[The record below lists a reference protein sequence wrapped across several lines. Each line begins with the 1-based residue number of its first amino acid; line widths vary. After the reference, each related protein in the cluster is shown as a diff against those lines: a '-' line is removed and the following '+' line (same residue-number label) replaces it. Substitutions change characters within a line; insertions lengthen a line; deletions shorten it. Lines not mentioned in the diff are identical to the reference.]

1 MIATLPLVPMTELDA
16 VNAMLISI
24 GEQPVNTLEATDNAE
39 VSIARNVLH
48 QVSRQTQAVGLLCNS
63 EENYP
68 LVVDV
73 DGYIRLPANTLKVDA
88 TDSSIDVVMRGRRL
102 YDRKN
107 HTYKFKDTLNVDIV
121 FFLPF
126 EELPQVVRDYITIRA
141 TRVFQSNVVGSEI
154 LYEFTAKDEMDAHMA
169 MVQQEVDHGDYNM
182 LNNPDVQMM
191 LRRR

>member
-24 GEQPVNTLEATDNAE
+24 GEQPVNTLEVTDNAE
-39 VSIARNVLH
+39 VLIARNVLH

-63 EENYP
+63 EKNYP

-107 HTYKFKDTLNVDIV
+107 HTYKFKDTVNVDIV

-126 EELPQVVRDYITIRA
+126 EDLPQVVRDYITIRA
-141 TRVFQSNVVGSEI
+141 IRVFQSRVVGSET
-154 LYEFTAKDEMDAHMA
+154 LYAFTAKDEMDAYMA
-169 MVQQEVDHGDYNM
+169 MVQEEVDHGDYNM
-182 LNNPDVQMM
+182 LNNPEVQMM
-191 LRRR
+191 LRRS

>member
-24 GEQPVNTLEATDNAE
+24 GEQPVNTLEVTDNAE
-39 VSIARNVLH
+39 VLIARNILH

-68 LVVDV
+68 LAVDV

-141 TRVFQSNVVGSEI
+141 IRVFQSKVVGSET
-154 LYEFTAKDEMDAHMA
+154 LYEFTAKDEMDAYMA

-191 LRRR
+191 LRRS

>member
-1 MIATLPLVPMTELDA
+1 MTELDA

-24 GEQPVNTLEATDNAE
+24 GEQPVNTLEVTDNAE
-39 VSIARNVLH
+39 VSIARSILH

-63 EENYP
+63 EKNYP
-68 LVVDV
+68 LPVDV

-107 HTYKFKDTLNVDIV
+107 HTYKFKDTVYVDIV

-126 EELPQVVRDYITIRA
+126 EDLPQVARDYITIRA
-141 TRVFQSNVVGSEI
+141 IRVFQSRVVGSET
-154 LYEFTAKDEMDAHMA
+154 LYAFTAKDEMDAYMA
-169 MVQQEVDHGDYNM
+169 MVQEEVDHGDYNM
-182 LNNPDVQMM
+182 LNNPEVQMM
-191 LRRR
+191 LRRS

>member
-24 GEQPVNTLEATDNAE
+24 GEQPVNTLEVTDNAE
-39 VSIARNVLH
+39 VLIARNVLH

-63 EENYP
+63 EKNYP

-107 HTYKFKDTLNVDIV
+107 HTYKFKDTVYVDIV

-126 EELPQVVRDYITIRA
+126 EDLPQVARDYITIRA
-141 TRVFQSNVVGSEI
+141 IRVFQSRVVGSET
-154 LYEFTAKDEMDAHMA
+154 LYAFTAKDEMDAYMA
-169 MVQQEVDHGDYNM
+169 MVQEEVDHGDYNM
-182 LNNPDVQMM
+182 LNNPEVQMM
-191 LRRR
+191 LRRS